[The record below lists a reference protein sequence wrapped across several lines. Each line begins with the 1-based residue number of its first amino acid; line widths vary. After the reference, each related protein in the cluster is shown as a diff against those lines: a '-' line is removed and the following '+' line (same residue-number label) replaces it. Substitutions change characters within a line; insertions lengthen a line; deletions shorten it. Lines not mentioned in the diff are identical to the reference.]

1 MIIQNHLSASI
12 HLKGKA
18 IAMFSNKSKL
28 KAAGNA
34 LFFSGPA
41 LFAFISVV
49 IIPFIYGVFIT
60 LFKWDGISSEKQFVG
75 FENYFRVFGDKDFW
89 ISVGLTLRYVVFIV
103 VLINAIAFLLAYLV
117 TSGIKGQNF
126 YRTMFFT
133 PNLIGGLVLGFIW
146 RFVFNNFLVTLGQKY
161 EWFIFS
167 KTWLGD
173 PTKAFW
179 ALVIVSI
186 WQYAGY
192 MMVILIAGLIS
203 VPKDVLEAARI
214 DGANRW
220 YTLTRITLPLMVP
233 AFIVTIFLS
242 LQRGFMVYDV
252 NLALT
257 QGGPFGSTVLAT
269 MHVYNKAFVRFD
281 YGLGQ
286 AEAFTLFLIVAAS
299 TMLQVYFSK
308 RLEVEA

>member
-1 MIIQNHLSASI
+1 MVLHN
-12 HLKGKA
+12 
-18 IAMFSNKSKL
+18 KL
-28 KAAGNA
+28 KIKTIGNA
-34 LFFSGPA
+34 LFFNGLA
-41 LFAFISVV
+41 MFAFITVV
-49 IIPFIYGVFIT
+49 LIPFIYGVYIT
-60 LFKWDGISSEKQFVG
+60 LFKWDGISSEKKYIG
-75 FENYFRVFGDKDFW
+75 LNNYLGVFNDKDFW
-89 ISVGLTLRYVVFIV
+89 ISVGLTLRYVLIIV
-103 VLINAIAFLLAYLV
+103 ILINVIAFALAYLV

-146 RFVFNNFLVTLGQKY
+146 RFVFNNFFVTLGQKY
-161 EWFIFS
+161 EILIFS

-173 PTKAFW
+173 ENLAFW
-179 ALVIVSI
+179 ALVIVSV

-192 MMVILIAGLIS
+192 MMIILIAGLINI
-203 VPKDVLEAARI
+203 PKDVLEAAKI

-257 QGGPFGSTVLAT
+257 QGGPFGSTVLSS
-269 MHVYNKAFVRFD
+269 MHVYNKAFVHFD

>member
-1 MIIQNHLSASI
+1 MYKNKTF
-12 HLKGKA
+12 LKKTTT
-18 IAMFSNKSKL
+18 
-28 KAAGNA
+28 A
-34 LFFSGPA
+34 LFFTGPA
-41 LFAFISVV
+41 MFAFISVV
-49 IIPFIYGVFIT
+49 LIPFIYGVYIT
-60 LFKWDGISSEKQFVG
+60 MFKWDGIASEKKYVG
-75 FENYFRVFGDKDFW
+75 IENYLKVFSDGDFW
-89 ISVGLTLRYVVFIV
+89 NSVGLTIKYVLLIV
-103 VLINAIAFLLAYLV
+103 ISINLVAFLLAYLV

-126 YRTMFFT
+126 YRTIFFT
-133 PNLIGGLVLGFIW
+133 PNLIGGLVLGFVW
-146 RFVFNNFLVTLGQKY
+146 RFVFNNFLVTLGLKY
-161 EWFIFS
+161 EIFIFS
-167 KTWLGD
+167 KTWLGSE
-173 PTKAFW
+173 TKAFW
-179 ALVIVSI
+179 ALVIVSV

-192 MMVILIAGLIS
+192 MMVILIAGLVN

-220 YTLTRITLPLMVP
+220 LTLVNITLPLMVP

-257 QGGPFGSTVLAT
+257 QGGPFGSTILAS

-286 AEAFTLFLIVAAS
+286 AEAFTLFVIVAV
-299 TMLQVYFSK
+299 TTILQVYYSK